1 MKSSILTV
9 ILVSF
14 LVLSTALVT
23 QAENEESTKT
33 EQSVTT
39 TGIIAY
45 DPLLVDS
52 IKAIDDMHIALK
64 FNQDI
69 IKESVRV
76 RITKQSDESNVR
88 IGSFSGMQD
97 KNTISIILSDILEPT
112 TAYKLTIISAISDNG
127 VIIKDGADGLKEF
140 TTQEDLPKFITEST
154 PEIEFNAPTN
164 PNAVMI
170 ESKKDTKTGS
180 ENPNLESVVQ
190 VNSVETVEELPLTG
204 IDTTIFVIIAGV
216 LWLILI
222 ARRRQV

>member
-1 MKSSILTV
+1 MKSSILNV

-14 LVLSTALVT
+14 LVLSTTLVT
-23 QAENEESTKT
+23 RAESEESIKT

-39 TGIIAY
+39 TGSIAY

-52 IKAIDDMHIALK
+52 IEAIDDMHINLK

-69 IKESVRV
+69 IEESVRV

-97 KNTISIILSDILEPT
+97 KNTISIILSDTLEPT

-216 LWLILI
+216 L
-222 ARRRQV
+222 

>member
-1 MKSSILTV
+1 MKSSILNV

-14 LVLSTALVT
+14 LVLSTTLVT
-23 QAENEESTKT
+23 RAESEESINT

-52 IKAIDDMHIALK
+52 IEAIDDMHINLK

-69 IKESVRV
+69 IEESVRV

-97 KNTISIILSDILEPT
+97 KNTISIILSDTLEPT

-140 TTQEDLPKFITEST
+140 TTQADLPKSVTESS
-154 PEIEFNAPTN
+154 PEIELNAPTN

-170 ESKKDTKTGS
+170 ESKNDTKTGS
-180 ENPNLESVVQ
+180 ENPNPESVVQ

-204 IDTTIFVIIAGV
+204 VDTTIFVIIAG
-216 LWLILI
+216 IL
-222 ARRRQV
+222 